1 MVPTGGLRMHMRDRS
16 SGDGSGDSSSDT
28 GGESS
33 QGSRAGL
40 GRGALGSATFGS
52 HTFSLET
59 MRKRLPRPVYEAIH
73 ATIRRGEPL
82 DPALAEFVAGAMKDW
97 ALEHGATHFTHWFHP
112 LSGAT
117 AEKHDAF
124 LSLSGGQAIEAFSG
138 HQLIQA
144 EPDASSFPSGGMRS
158 TFEARGYSAW
168 DPTSPAFLVFNEKG
182 ATLTIPSV
190 FVSFTGEALDTKTPL
205 LRSQRELSRAAVR
218 VLRLMGHDAQR
229 VVSTLGAEQ
238 EYFLVKSEWHEGR
251 PDLQVTGRT
260 LLGAQ
265 PPKGQQLEDHYFG
278 AIDERALDFM
288 AEVEAQAWR
297 LGIPLKTRH
306 NEVAPHQYEAA
317 PIFTAGNLAADQN
330 QILMEIMRK
339 VARRRGLSVLLH
351 EKPFAGVNGSGKH
364 NNWSMADDQGANL
377 LEPGD
382 SPNRNVEFLFFI
394 TAVVAGVFKRGRL
407 LRCAVA
413 HAGNDHRL
421 GANEAPPAII
431 SVFLGDRLTPILEAL
446 RTGKSGADA
455 AQEVIRMGLESLP
468 AVKKDNTDRNRT
480 SPFAFTGN
488 KFEFRAVGS
497 SQSIAVPLCYV
508 NVAVAEALDAMAE
521 ALERRM
527 KGGEDKTPA
536 MLAVIREFYEK
547 SRAVVFNGNNY
558 DTAWHEEAARR
569 GLPNDRDTPAALR
582 VLDEPDTAS
591 FFERYGIFKPHE
603 VKARYAI
610 LVEQYIRQ
618 LDIEAVQMLRMVKTG
633 VLPTVFRQQKELADA
648 VAATAAQGVEV
659 DIQKEHLAA
668 YAQAINGCLKAVN
681 AVRALVT
688 HAHHDEPPVH
698 ARTVA
703 DKLVPAM
710 KSLREACDLL
720 ERRTDER
727 AWPFPTYHQ
736 LLFQ

>member
-1 MVPTGGLRMHMRDRS
+1 MVPSQPLASESTPRATGGRPAPAS
-16 SGDGSGDSSSDT
+16 S
-28 GGESS
+28 
-33 QGSRAGL
+33 
-40 GRGALGSATFGS
+40 TFGS
-52 HTFSLET
+52 LTFSLET
-59 MRKRLPRPVYEAIH
+59 MRRRLPRPVYDAIQ

-82 DPALAEFVAGAMKDW
+82 DVGLADFVAGAMKDW

-112 LSGAT
+112 LTGAT

-124 LSLSGGQAIEAFSG
+124 LSISGGQPIEAFSG
-138 HQLIQA
+138 GQLIQA

-168 DPTSPAFLVFNEKG
+168 DPTSPAFLVYNENG

-218 VLRLMGHDAQR
+218 VLKLMGRDAQR
-229 VVSTLGAEQ
+229 VTSTLGIEQ
-238 EYFLVKSEWHEGR
+238 EYFLVKREYYEGR

-278 AIDERALDFM
+278 AIDDRALDFM
-288 AEVEAQAWR
+288 AEVETEAWK
-297 LGIPLKTRH
+297 LGLPLKTRH

-330 QILMEIMRK
+330 QVLMQILRK
-339 VARRRGLSVLLH
+339 VARARGLSVLLH

-364 NNWSMADDQGANL
+364 NNWSMADDQGNNL

-382 SPNRNVEFLFFI
+382 NPHRNVEFLFFVA
-394 TAVVAGVFKRGRL
+394 AVVSAVHKRARL

-431 SVFLGDRLTPILEAL
+431 SVFLGDHLTPIFEAL
-446 RTGKSGADA
+446 RAGRSGSDA
-455 AQEVIRMGLESLP
+455 VQQVIRTGLEALP

-497 SQSIAVPLCYV
+497 SQASGVPLCYL
-508 NVAVAEALDAMAE
+508 NVAVAEALDGLGDL
-521 ALERRM
+521 LEKRLAA
-527 KGGEDKTPA
+527 GEERTAA
-536 MLAVIREFYEK
+536 MLAVIRESYEK
-547 SRAVVFNGNNY
+547 THAIVFNGNNY
-558 DTAWHEEAARR
+558 SQAWHEEAARR
-569 GLPNDRDTPAALR
+569 GLPNERDTPAALR
-582 VLDEPDTAS
+582 VLDEPDTAA
-591 FFERYGIFKPHE
+591 FLDRYGIIKPHE
-603 VKARYAI
+603 TKARYAV
-610 LVEQYIRQ
+610 LVEQYVRQ
-618 LDIEAVQMLRMVKTG
+618 VEIEAVQMLRMAKTG
-633 VLPTVFRQQKELADA
+633 VLPAVLRQQREMAEAIAGAAAAGAD
-648 VAATAAQGVEV
+648 VAA
-659 DIQKEHLAA
+659 QKGLLAA
-668 YAQAINGCLKAVN
+668 YAKAVN
-681 AVRALVT
+681 DCIAAVDGVRQVL
-688 HAHHDEPPVH
+688 AHGHGHDAMAH
-698 ARTVA
+698 ARASA
-703 DKLVPAM
+703 DRLLPAM
-710 KSLREACDLL
+710 RTLREACDLL

-727 AWPFPTYHQ
+727 AWPFPSYHQ

>member
-1 MVPTGGLRMHMRDRS
+1 MNTSDPSTPPRTAVGRS
-16 SGDGSGDSSSDT
+16 SPASAAYGS
-28 GGESS
+28 
-33 QGSRAGL
+33 L
-40 GRGALGSATFGS
+40 
-52 HTFSLET
+52 TFSLET
-59 MRKRLPRPVYEAIH
+59 MRKRLPRPVFEAIQ
-73 ATIRRGEPL
+73 ATIRRSEPL
-82 DPALAEFVAGAMKDW
+82 DMGLADFVAGAMKDW

-112 LSGAT
+112 LTGAT

-124 LSLSGGQAIEAFSG
+124 LSLSGGLPIEAFSG
-138 HQLIQA
+138 SQLIQA

-168 DPTSPAFLVFNEKG
+168 DPTSPAFLVFNENG

-218 VLRLMGHDAQR
+218 VLKLMGRDAGR

-238 EYFLVKSEWHEGR
+238 EYFLVKREYYEGR

-260 LLGAQ
+260 LMGAQ

-288 AEVEAQAWR
+288 AEVEAEAWK
-297 LGIPLKTRH
+297 LGLPLKTRH

-317 PIFTAGNLAADQN
+317 PIFTPGNLAADQN
-330 QILMEIMRK
+330 QLLMQILRT

-364 NNWSMADDQGANL
+364 NNWSMADDQGNNL

-382 SPNRNVEFLFFI
+382 NPHRNIEFLFF
-394 TAVVAGVFKRGRL
+394 VAGVVSGVHKRARL
-407 LRCAVA
+407 LRCGVA

-431 SVFLGDRLTPILEAL
+431 SVFLGDRLTPIFEAL
-446 RTGKSGADA
+446 CSGRSGADA
-455 AQEVIRMGLESLP
+455 AQEMIRTGLEALP

-497 SQSIAVPLCYV
+497 SQSVALPLCFV
-508 NVAVAEALDAMAE
+508 NVAVAEALDAMGDM
-521 ALERRM
+521 LEKRL
-527 KGGEDKTPA
+527 KAGEDRSEA
-536 MLAVIREFYEK
+536 MLGVIREVYAA

-558 DTAWHEEAARR
+558 DTAWHQEAARR
-569 GLPNDRDTPAALR
+569 GLPNEKDTPAAIR
-582 VLDEPDTAS
+582 VFDEPDTAA
-591 FFERYGIFKPHE
+591 FFERYGIFRPHE
-603 VKARYAI
+603 VKARYAV
-610 LVEQYIRQ
+610 LVERYVRQ
-618 LDIEAVQMLRMVKTG
+618 LEIEGVQMLRMAKTG
-633 VLPTVFRQQKELADA
+633 VLPAAFRQQKELADS
-648 VAATAAQGVEV
+648 VAAAAAQGVDV
-659 DIQKEHLAA
+659 ATQKEHLAS
-668 YAQAINGCLKAVN
+668 YARAVSACLQAVHG
-681 AVRALVT
+681 VREVLT
-688 HAHHDEPPVH
+688 EGHHADPSAH
-698 ARTVA
+698 ARHLA
-703 DKLVPAM
+703 DHLLPAM
-710 KSLREACDLL
+710 RTLREACDML
-720 ERRTDER
+720 ERRTEES

-736 LLFQ
+736 LLFM